1 MRHSA
6 ILILKKES
14 FQLLTVL
21 LRSCPLSVSSMLAL
35 GIELVFLKKEAIK
48 KDVMFSPTFLSQSWD
63 KAKSLSS
70 TYSGFPLCHAALF
83 SGRKGPGTIR
93 AHAQDE
99 PTTDRVLAVVLVR
112 SNALK
117 LTKSKMTYINKVL
130 NVFIQEK
137 WKVKLLS

>member
-1 MRHSA
+1 
-6 ILILKKES
+6 
-14 FQLLTVL
+14 
-21 LRSCPLSVSSMLAL
+21 MLAL

-93 AHAQDE
+93 SHAQDE